1 MISDSEIFLDRYTNV
16 HYNLLE
22 DVEMLCTD
30 IRERNLH
37 GYKWNV
43 SSRRLV

>member
-1 MISDSEIFLDRYTNV
+1 MISDSEISLDRYTNV

-30 IRERNLH
+30 IRERN
-37 GYKWNV
+37 
-43 SSRRLV
+43 

>member
-1 MISDSEIFLDRYTNV
+1 MISDSEISLDRYTNV

-30 IRERNLH
+30 IRERNQC
-37 GYKWNV
+37 GYKWNL
-43 SSRRLV
+43 SSRRFV